1 MRCMKQLL
9 IFYYYPIPE
18 VPLMNA
24 TSAMI
29 AARQAVSFDS
39 ESIPL
44 CKIDPILDS
53 THYSG

>member
-1 MRCMKQLL
+1 
-9 IFYYYPIPE
+9 
-18 VPLMNA
+18 MNA

-39 ESIPL
+39 ESIPF

-53 THYSG
+53 THYTQAKISDIM